1 MRRTSFNSISI
12 DIDLD
17 DVYLEMS
24 SSDCKE
30 MTNWLYD
37 DGYLDEYLEKVRAKN
52 LTSST
57 ANGWNWKEVCHKLS
71 NSQLRLT
78 NEEEEIIKKIADRL

>member
-1 MRRTSFNSISI
+1 MRRTSYKSISI

-17 DVYLEMS
+17 DIYAEMG

-30 MTNWLYD
+30 MTSWLYE
-37 DGYLDEYLEKVRAKN
+37 DGYLDEYLEKERAKN
-52 LTSST
+52 LTST
-57 ANGWNWKEVCHKLS
+57 VNGWAWENICDKLA
-71 NSQLRLT
+71 NNQLRLT

>member
-1 MRRTSFNSISI
+1 MRRTSFSSISV

-17 DVYLEMS
+17 DIYAEMG

-30 MTNWLYD
+30 MTDWLYA
-37 DGYLDEYLEKVRAKN
+37 DGYLETYLEKERAKN
-52 LTSST
+52 LTST
-57 ANGWNWKEVCHKLS
+57 VNGWAWENICDKLA
-71 NSQLRLT
+71 NNQLRLT

>member
-1 MRRTSFNSISI
+1 MRRTSFKSISV

-17 DVYLEMS
+17 DIYAEMG

-30 MTNWLYD
+30 MTSWLYD
-37 DGYLDEYLEKVRAKN
+37 DGYLDEYLEKERAKN
-52 LTSST
+52 LTSYT
-57 ANGWNWKEVCHKLS
+57 NGWDWKGICHKLS

>member
-1 MRRTSFNSISI
+1 MGRWSNSISI
-12 DIDLD
+12 DVDLD
-17 DVYLEMS
+17 DIYSEMS
-24 SSDCKE
+24 RSDCEE

-37 DGYLDEYLEKVRAKN
+37 DGYLDKYLERERAKN

-57 ANGWNWKEVCHKLS
+57 ANGWNWKEICHKLS
-71 NSQLRLT
+71 ISQLRLT